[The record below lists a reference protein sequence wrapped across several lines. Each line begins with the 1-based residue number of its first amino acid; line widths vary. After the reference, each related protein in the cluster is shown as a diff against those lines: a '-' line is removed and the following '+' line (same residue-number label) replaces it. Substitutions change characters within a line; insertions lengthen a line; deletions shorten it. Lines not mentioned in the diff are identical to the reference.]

1 MTVRLHLYWKAQR
14 KVVEILGKGA
24 TVNLKTILDLL
35 YENRSLA
42 HLANDP
48 LSFCHGYADPL
59 DREVAG
65 LIGSSLS
72 YGNVKAIL
80 ANLESVFARMTASP
94 RRYIENFDP
103 VEGLKEFSWFRY
115 RFHDCQDLCA
125 LFLALRTMIHE
136 AGSIQNYFAACH
148 DPDAP
153 DITSSLTEFTASVLR
168 FDYSNVFGCA
178 MIPENSY
185 LPHFFPSPARG
196 SACKRL
202 CMYLRWMVRP
212 ADGIDLG
219 LWSSVLPSQ
228 LIIPVDAHIRRISG
242 LLGLTSRRQADWRMA
257 LEVTD
262 ALRKMDPRDPVKYD
276 FSLCHLGISEGC
288 NGADRTVCMRCAISD
303 VCRGSGN

>member
-1 MTVRLHLYWKAQR
+1 M
-14 KVVEILGKGA
+14 EILGKGD
-24 TVNLKTILDLL
+24 TVNLKAILDLL

-48 LSFCHGYADPL
+48 LSFCHRYADPL
-59 DREVAG
+59 DREVVG
-65 LIGSSLS
+65 LIGSSLA

-80 ANLESVFARMTASP
+80 ANLDSVFARMSASP

-103 VEGLKEFSWFRY
+103 VEGLKEFSCFKY
-115 RFHDCQDLCA
+115 RFHDGKDLCA
-125 LFLALRTMIHE
+125 LFFALRTMIHE

-148 DPDAP
+148 DPDAD

-168 FDYSNVFGCA
+168 FDYSNVFGCDI
-178 MIPENSY
+178 IPENSY
-185 LPHFFPSPARG
+185 FPLFFPSPARG

-212 ADGIDLG
+212 DDGIDLG
-219 LWSSVLPSQ
+219 LWSSVRPSQ

-242 LLGLTSRRQADWRMA
+242 LLGLTYRRQPDWRMA
-257 LEVTD
+257 LEITA

-288 NGADRTVCMRCAISD
+288 NGADRTVCIRCAISD